1 LSVIDCNNDEKSIIK
16 AIKKAQSKNFLN
28 QIKKTKNFYYKKNS
42 SLLAIKILEKTN
54 LGKIVPKKF
63 YDINILK

>member
-1 LSVIDCNNDEKSIIK
+1 MSVIDCNNDEKSIIK

-28 QIKKTKNFYYKKNS
+28 QIKKTKNFYYRKNS
-42 SLLAIKILEKTN
+42 SLLAIKILEKIN